1 MAETQPA
8 PGPGPGTE
16 MNLGVNWLS
25 RMPSPRGKS
34 SLCFQG
40 KDIEEFLVEYKRSAD
55 HANLMNAK
63 KCQEIRIYF
72 VRKEKCVL
80 DVLKSYTNED
90 WQGLKRELK
99 SLYMS
104 SAKKKTYRPKDIQC
118 FSTRKRKK
126 LPSCYILTLTNKN
139 SQ

>member
-25 RMPSPRGKS
+25 RMPSPQGKS

-55 HANLMNAK
+55 HANLMNVK

-72 VRKEKCVL
+72 VRKEKHVL
-80 DVLKSYTNED
+80 DVLESYTNED

-104 SAKKKTYRPKDIQC
+104 SAKKKTYQPKDIQH
-118 FSTRKRKK
+118 FSTRKRKITK
-126 LPSCYILTLTNKN
+126 LLHFDTY
-139 SQ
+139 Q